1 MEPRSVTHTGRR
13 HKMTKFE
20 RPAVEVVQGRL
31 RLYLTYVTPHD
42 LFLTDDFYS
51 VEQLDPKQ
59 SEGYQRLLEPTRS
72 RRLSK
77 HLQEAFNEGY
87 ANLPTTIFLAT
98 SRPVE
103 YDSHSSVIRFET
115 DNVCPFNVV
124 DGQHRIEG
132 LKDAL
137 RHQPGLNDFPL
148 PATIAVNLDD
158 THQMYH
164 FYIVNTTQKPVD
176 RDLSQQIT
184 GRFTRM
190 HGVDELPYLPHW
202 LQSQVDLGL
211 DERALR
217 LVESLNSDQSS
228 PLRGRIRMANDPDRR
243 GRRINQATLV
253 NSVKEHVLAGTNPLS
268 SERDIGR
275 ITRVVTNY
283 LQAVSA
289 VFVADIEPEETV
301 AWTGSGV
308 WFFLLISKWVFSAV
322 YASNPRSF
330 TVDSLTSIIESALDE
345 LDTEYRELADRDW
358 WRRGRGGASGMNR
371 ALARKFGDGF
381 LDALNR
387 SRATEIEL

>member
-1 MEPRSVTHTGRR
+1 
-13 HKMTKFE
+13 MTKFE

-31 RLYLTYVTPHD
+31 RLYLTYVTPQD
-42 LFLTDDFYS
+42 LFFTDDFYS
-51 VEQLDPKQ
+51 VEQLDPKL
-59 SEGYQRLLEPTRS
+59 SDGYQRLLEPTRS
-72 RRLSK
+72 RHLSK
-77 HLQEAFNEGY
+77 HLQEAYNEGY

-103 YDSHSSVIRFET
+103 FDSHSSIIRFET

-132 LKDAL
+132 LRDAL
-137 RHQPGLNDFPL
+137 RHQRELRNFQL

-176 RDLSQQIT
+176 RDLAQQIT
-184 GRFTRM
+184 SRFTRM
-190 HGVDELPYLPHW
+190 HGVNELPYLSHW

-217 LVESLNSDQSS
+217 IVESLNNDPAS
-228 PLRGRIRMANDPDRR
+228 PLHGRIRMANDPDRR

-253 NSVKEHVLAGTNPLS
+253 NSIKEHILSGTNPLS
-268 SERDIGR
+268 SERDIDR
-275 ITRVVTNY
+275 ITKVVINFF
-283 LQAVSA
+283 QAVSA
-289 VFVADIEPEETV
+289 LFVAEVDPEETV
-301 AWTGSGV
+301 VWTGSGA
-308 WFFLLISKWVFSAV
+308 WFFLLISKWIFSAV

-330 TVDSLTSIIESALDE
+330 TVDSLTVIIMDALGE
-345 LDTEYRELADRDW
+345 LDSEYADLPNPDW
-358 WRRGRGGASGMNR
+358 WRRGRGGAAGMNR
-371 ALARKFGDGF
+371 GLARKYGDGF

-387 SRATEIEL
+387 SRAAEIEL